1 MAARIRYL
9 HRHKSEKQKLTAALI
24 NSSNSWFGINDY
36 RFKPTRAFAGNL
48 RTTKKPECNRTS

>member
-36 RFKPTRAFAGNL
+36 RFKPTRAFARNIKSPTAIGL
-48 RTTKKPECNRTS
+48 HS